1 MNNTCKYKL
10 TSHLDKM
17 SIVLYMNVSI
27 VFFQFRNVLYH
38 KTVAVETIRISKK
51 QSRVNFGSNKLRKF
65 LKPLLSLPSS
75 PPQNY

>member
-17 SIVLYMNVSI
+17 SIVLYMNVNI
-27 VFFQFRNVLYH
+27 VFFQFRNMLYH

-51 QSRVNFGSNKLRKF
+51 LLRVNFGSNSEHFSNPSF
-65 LKPLLSLPSS
+65 LS
-75 PPQNY
+75 PQPPPNY